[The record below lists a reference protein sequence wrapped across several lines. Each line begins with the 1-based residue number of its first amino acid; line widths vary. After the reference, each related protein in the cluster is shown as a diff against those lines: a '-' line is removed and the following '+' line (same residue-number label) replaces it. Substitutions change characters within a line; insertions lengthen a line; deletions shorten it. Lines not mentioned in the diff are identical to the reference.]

1 MNNKIPKVIE
11 VVITGKY
18 NGYTDFFEKN
28 KTRIYQGIFDCFNL
42 LSNSNRK
49 TIKYLVQSTT
59 VSELVGPVDFSTE
72 FVFRK
77 NEADILIDFIL
88 THFEEI
94 EEYEKCQEIL
104 ILHKKLTNSENMSI
118 LELTN
123 A

>member
-18 NGYTDFFEKN
+18 NGYIDFFEKN
-28 KTRIYQGIFDCFNL
+28 KTRIYEGIIECFDL
-42 LSNSNRK
+42 LSTSKRK

-77 NEADILIDFIL
+77 NEADILIDFVL
-88 THFEEI
+88 THFEQI
-94 EEYEKCQEIL
+94 EEYEKCRDIL
-104 ILHKKLTNSENMSI
+104 NLHKKLTNSENNHI

-123 A
+123 V